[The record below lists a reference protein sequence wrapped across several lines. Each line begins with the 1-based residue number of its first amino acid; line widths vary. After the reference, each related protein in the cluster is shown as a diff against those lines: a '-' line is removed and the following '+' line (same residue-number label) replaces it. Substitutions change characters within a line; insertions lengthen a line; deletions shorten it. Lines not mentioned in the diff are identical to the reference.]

1 MSNGEQD
8 EALNNWAMA
17 RLEALSVFENAMV
30 GAAKEYA
37 KADTPA
43 ELRGAAAA
51 ALGAVHRLMVATG
64 MHANVG
70 PVVASAFAL
79 GALDEGVT
87 MPLARVSQRE
97 AKRPEVPNVV
107 WVQRAVIAAALEQ
120 RFRKVGN
127 LKRVA
132 AEVAGWLAGSDVIGA
147 RENPKNAI
155 LKWRNEMSEGEKK
168 EPKAVYAHY
177 LQRRAGAVEQ
187 YAVPLG
193 SSDALLKELKIWGVG
208 RNPINP

>member
-87 MPLARVSQRE
+87 MPLAMVSPRE

>member
-1 MSNGEQD
+1 MSEAEQD
-8 EALNNWAMA
+8 EALDNWAMA

-30 GAAKEYA
+30 EAAKEYA
-37 KADTPA
+37 KADTPS

-51 ALGAVHRLMVATG
+51 ALGAAHRLMVATG

-87 MPLARVSQRE
+87 MPLARVSPRK
-97 AKRPEVPNVV
+97 AKRPDVPNVV

-127 LKRVA
+127 LPHAA
-132 AEVAGWLAGSDVIGA
+132 AEVALWLADFGIAKSTIISWRHEVSGGAGRSASEDVFTGYVQHEA
-147 RENPKNAI
+147 
-155 LKWRNEMSEGEKK
+155 GEY
-168 EPKAVYAHY
+168 VT
-177 LQRRAGAVEQ
+177 
-187 YAVPLG
+187 PLG
-193 SSDALLKELKIWGVG
+193 SKSALLREMKIWGWRGIRLTPDLKESEVG
-208 RNPINP
+208 

>member
-1 MSNGEQD
+1 MTDGEQD
-8 EALNNWAMA
+8 EALDNWAMS

-37 KADTPA
+37 KADTPS

-51 ALGAVHRLMVATG
+51 ALGAAHRLMVATG

-70 PVVASAFAL
+70 PVVATAFAL

-97 AKRPEVPNVV
+97 AKRPDVPDVV

-120 RFRKVGN
+120 RFRDVGN
-127 LKRVA
+127 LPHAAVTVA
-132 AEVAGWLAGSDVIGA
+132 VWLAKFGIAKSTIISWRHEVSGGA
-147 RENPKNAI
+147 GRPA
-155 LKWRNEMSEGEKK
+155 SEGVF
-168 EPKAVYAHY
+168 AGYV
-177 LQRRAGAVEQ
+177 QRTAGKYVI
-187 YAVPLG
+187 PLG
-193 SSDALLKELKIWGVG
+193 SKNALLREMKIWGWRGIRLTPDLMESEVG
-208 RNPINP
+208 

>member
-1 MSNGEQD
+1 MTDGEQD
-8 EALNNWAMA
+8 EALDNWAMS

-30 GAAKEYA
+30 GAVKEYA
-37 KADTPA
+37 KADTPS

-51 ALGAVHRLMVATG
+51 ALGAAHRLMVATG

-70 PVVASAFAL
+70 PVVATAFAL

-87 MPLARVSQRE
+87 MPLARVSPRK

-132 AEVAGWLAGSDVIGA
+132 AEVAGWLAGSDAIGA
-147 RENPKNAI
+147 RENPKSAI

-193 SSDALLKELKIWGVG
+193 DAQV
-208 RNPINP
+208 

>member
-87 MPLARVSQRE
+87 MALAMVSPRE

-127 LKRVA
+127 LPHAA
-132 AEVAGWLAGSDVIGA
+132 AEVALWLAKFGITKSTIISWRHEVSGGAGKSVPEAVFAGYVNHTAGKYVI
-147 RENPKNAI
+147 
-155 LKWRNEMSEGEKK
+155 
-168 EPKAVYAHY
+168 
-177 LQRRAGAVEQ
+177 
-187 YAVPLG
+187 PLG
-193 SSDALLKELKIWGVG
+193 SKSALLREMKIWAWRGIRLTPDLKESEVG
-208 RNPINP
+208 

>member
-1 MSNGEQD
+1 MSEAEQD
-8 EALNNWAMA
+8 EALDNWAMA

-30 GAAKEYA
+30 EAAKEYA
-37 KADTPA
+37 KADTPS

-51 ALGAVHRLMVATG
+51 ALGAAHRLMVATG

-70 PVVASAFAL
+70 PVVATAFAL

-127 LKRVA
+127 LPRAAADVA
-132 AEVAGWLAGSDVIGA
+132 LWLADFGIA
-147 RENPKNAI
+147 RSAI
-155 LKWRNEMSEGEKK
+155 IAWRHEVSGGVGRAASEAVFTAYVQHEAGEY
-168 EPKAVYAHY
+168 V
-177 LQRRAGAVEQ
+177 
-187 YAVPLG
+187 VPLK
-193 SSDALLKELKIWGVG
+193 SKSALLREMKIWGLAG
-208 RNPINP
+208 DSFNP